1 MNRQEKTILIVEDNP
16 AHIELIVRAIN
27 NSRQHF
33 NVMVAKSLG
42 EAQFIIKSLK
52 LNGKKLDLI
61 IADVILP
68 DGLGTDLLP
77 IDKNKINIPLIV
89 MTSHGSEE
97 LAKDVIKAGALDYIV
112 KSPNMFD
119 NMPIIAKNAIREWKH
134 IMKHRKDEKALLA
147 SEERYR
153 TIFEQS
159 RFGIVNFDQDSII
172 IDCNNKFA
180 EIEGTAKKELIGKNL
195 INNIRDKSIR
205 LAISNSLNGNI
216 GVYEGK
222 YNSFNGKKNTYI
234 KCYFRCLST
243 DEGKPL
249 SGIGVIEDISK
260 QKYIEQEKNKMLQE
274 FQQKQKMESIGQ
286 LAGGVAHDFNNLL
299 TVINGYAQLL
309 LQYPDMSEDVI
320 VSLKEIKKAG
330 NIAASLTAQLLSFS
344 RKQMLHTN
352 DVEINIVIESI
363 SGMLKRLI
371 SEDILIKKNLTED
384 LPLVNADTNQ
394 LQQVIINLVVNAR
407 DAMLD
412 GGIIFISTKLIDVDK
427 DSIANNLSDHHG
439 SFIEVEVRDTGI
451 GMDEKIM
458 EKVFEPFFTTKEVGK
473 GTGLGLAMVYGTIQ
487 QHNGWINLSSK
498 LGEGTSFKIYLPI
511 VKNKTTPIYNS
522 AYGVAELD
530 GNGENIL
537 LVEDAEGVQKY
548 AESILRAFGYN
559 VLKASNAND
568 AIEIFEKEKDN
579 LCMVFSDV
587 VLPDTNG
594 VQLIEKMQSIQPEI
608 PFLLCSGYSNE
619 KSRWS
624 VINEKKYPFIQK
636 PYSQYDLLNK
646 IKEILNVNKVI

>member
-16 AHIELIVRAIN
+16 AHIELIARAIN

-112 KSPNMFD
+112 KSPSMFD

-134 IMKHRKDEKALLA
+134 IMKHREDEKALLA

-195 INNIRDKSIR
+195 INNIHDKSIR
-205 LAISNSLNGNI
+205 LAISNSLNGNV

-222 YNSFNGKKNTYI
+222 YNSLNGKKDTYI

-260 QKYIEQEKNKMLQE
+260 QKNIEQEKNTMLQQ

-286 LAGGVAHDFNNLL
+286 LAGGIAHDFNNLL
-299 TVINGYAQLL
+299 TVITGYAQLL

-320 VSLKEIKKAG
+320 ISLKEIKRASD
-330 NIAASLTAQLLSFS
+330 IAASLVSQLLSFS
-344 RKQMLHTN
+344 RKQMLHTH
-352 DVEINIVIESI
+352 DVEINIIIESI

-511 VKNKTTPIYNS
+511 VKNKTTPTYNS
-522 AYGVAELD
+522 AYGVAELE